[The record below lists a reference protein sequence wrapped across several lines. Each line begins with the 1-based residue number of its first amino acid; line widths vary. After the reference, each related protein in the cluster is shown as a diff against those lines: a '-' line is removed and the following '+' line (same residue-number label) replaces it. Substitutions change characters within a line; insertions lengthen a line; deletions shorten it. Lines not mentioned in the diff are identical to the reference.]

1 MCAATPVRIR
11 VMVVVLETPQTSVLF
26 GEWWRLRQMS
36 LVMTT
41 PLGSQPATTSARA
54 EAAWS
59 TLHDAGSACSTGGCR
74 AVRSGGPV
82 STVGTEVNRGY
93 GDAAGRYRRVGRDGG
108 EPATIGKR
116 GHRRGGTPGDGVG
129 DGVGCPSPAPLRV
142 VATSHRRSP
151 LLRGRHSRRLG
162 QHGAGGG
169 GEHIDPAQ

>member
-93 GDAAGRYRRVGRDGG
+93 GDAAGRYRRGGREGG
-108 EPATIGKR
+108 EPAPIGKR
-116 GHRRGGTPGDGVG
+116 GHPPGGPPRGRGGGGG
-129 DGVGCPSPAPLRV
+129 RCPSPAPFRGL
-142 VATSHRRSP
+142 APTPPRRPPPPGRPSP
-151 LLRGRHSRRLG
+151 RTR
-162 QHGAGGG
+162 
-169 GEHIDPAQ
+169 P